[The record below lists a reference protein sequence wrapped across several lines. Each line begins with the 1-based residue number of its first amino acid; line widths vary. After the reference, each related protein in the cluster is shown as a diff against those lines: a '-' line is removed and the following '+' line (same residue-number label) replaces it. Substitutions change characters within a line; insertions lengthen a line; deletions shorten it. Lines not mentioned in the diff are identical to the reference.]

1 MPRAGKST
9 RTAPLGGVC
18 RGPAVSWA
26 RPRRSPKTAAPARR
40 PTRNA
45 RPTFTSFVNRI
56 LPITAPTIARMS
68 PARSPPRAAPKRYPT
83 TAPSRAP
90 IMDITV
96 AHRPW
101 PQNARA
107 RPVRMRTPARR
118 YRISGE
124 VMIPG
129 SAAIACRFG
138 SHYKKTARAFSDLVV
153 EGPRLSTPKDV
164 VRALGDLLDGAFI
177 EDPAAEDVLADVQ
190 IVVAQDVDDRG
201 DADRVAD
208 DGNRPQG
215 ELRDDVLPHLLVR
228 DAGEGR
234 LDVGRLLEGHHETVR
249 E

>member
-1 MPRAGKST
+1 
-9 RTAPLGGVC
+9 
-18 RGPAVSWA
+18 
-26 RPRRSPKTAAPARR
+26 
-40 PTRNA
+40 
-45 RPTFTSFVNRI
+45 
-56 LPITAPTIARMS
+56 MS

-138 SHYKKTARAFSDLVV
+138 SHYKKTARAFSVLAT
-153 EGPRLSTPKDV
+153 GLRLAAPEHI
-164 VRALGDLLDGAFI
+164 VRALGDLPDGPFI
-177 EDPAAEDVLADVQ
+177 DDPDAEDVFPDVQ
-190 IVVAQDVDDRG
+190 IVVAQDVDHRR

-208 DGNRPQG
+208 HRDGPQG

-228 DAGEGR
+228 HTREGR
-234 LDVGRLLEGHHETVR
+234 LDIRGLFEGHHEAVR
-249 E
+249 QLAPDLVRDAGRPLVHEGQDEIELPRLAGEAAERVRIRRDLGAQKLVGLLEQQHV